1 LSRRAL
7 QVTVHLHHFRDDAVR
22 PKELSKSRALFLAG
36 HRALDF
42 LNTRMRVNEDLVD
55 LLQSDEDVLLWL
67 KEAGFPTPTID
78 SRTAPPALLHS
89 ARSLRE
95 SIRSLAEKRKAG
107 RRGDPSILN
116 SFLAASQSHPR
127 LVWNKSK
134 IPTIDTVRRQDTAES
149 ILAPVAE
156 AAADLLMTADFELV
170 KRCEDETCVLW
181 FSDQTKSHRRRWC
194 SMEICGNRHKV
205 AAYRERRR
213 YQALRGADVDSS

>member
-1 LSRRAL
+1 
-7 QVTVHLHHFRDDAVR
+7 VR

-36 HRALDF
+36 HPALDF

-55 LLQSDEDVLLWL
+55 LLQSDEYVLLWL
-67 KEAGFPTPTID
+67 KQAGFPAPTID
-78 SRTAPPALLHS
+78 GRTAPLALLHS

-95 SIRSLAEKRKAG
+95 SIRSLVEKRKAG

-116 SFLAASQSHPR
+116 NFLAASQSYPR

-134 IPTIDTVRRQDTAES
+134 TPTVETVRRQDTAES

-156 AAADLLMTADFELV
+156 AAAELLMTADFELV

-194 SMEICGNRHKV
+194 SVEICGNRHKV
-205 AAYRERRR
+205 AAFRERRH
-213 YQALRGADVDSS
+213 YQALRAAEVDCS